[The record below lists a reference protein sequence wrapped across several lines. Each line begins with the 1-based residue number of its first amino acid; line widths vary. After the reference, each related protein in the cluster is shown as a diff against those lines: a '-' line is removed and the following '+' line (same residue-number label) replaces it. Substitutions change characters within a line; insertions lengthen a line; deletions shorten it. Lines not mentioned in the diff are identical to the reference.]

1 MPRPRNKED
10 LLTAAKENYSK
21 LMDFIASMS
30 EGEMNTPFAFSSDAG
45 KKEAHWSR
53 DKNVRDVLIHLY
65 EWQMLLLKFVE
76 NNAGKT
82 DAKSAIAFLPSEYS
96 WKTYGAMNVMFWNRN
111 QSTSLEDAKKN
122 LEKTHAQVL
131 SLIEKYSNE
140 ELFTKKHFAW
150 TGGTDLGSYT
160 PPCNWHKC
168 KCPQCKAELQIRV
181 GDDKTGISYIV
192 CRIIST
198 KESRAVS

>member
-30 EGEMNTPFAFSSDAG
+30 EVEMNTPFDFSSDEG

-53 DKNVRDVLIHLY
+53 DKNLRDVLIHLY
-65 EWQMLLLKFVE
+65 EWQKLLLKFVE

-82 DAKSAIAFLPSEYS
+82 DAKTAIAFLPSEYS
-96 WKTYGAMNVMFWNRN
+96 WKSYGAMNVMFWNRN

-122 LEKTHAQVL
+122 LEKTHAQLL

-150 TGGTDLGSYT
+150 TGGTDLGSYFVST
-160 PPCNWHKC
+160 TSSHYDWALK
-168 KCPQCKAELQIRV
+168 KLKAHR
-181 GDDKTGISYIV
+181 KN
-192 CRIIST
+192 CAR
-198 KESRAVS
+198 